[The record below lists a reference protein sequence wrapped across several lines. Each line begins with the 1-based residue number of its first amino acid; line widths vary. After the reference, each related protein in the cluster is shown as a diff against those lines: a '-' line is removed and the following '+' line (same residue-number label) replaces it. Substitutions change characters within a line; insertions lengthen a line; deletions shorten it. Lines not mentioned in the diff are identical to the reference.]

1 MLLCL
6 KSTLK
11 YNTIKIEAGR
21 LPQGGLGRAGSEYSR
36 LFITQVIN
44 CPAYE
49 EREALTMEI
58 DAIVS
63 AVSTVGFPIVCC
75 AAIFWYL
82 YQEQK
87 SHKEEM
93 NAVTRALQENTLV
106 LTELKELFTMMTG
119 YRKAKNE
126 TRETAD
132 IQRS

>member
-1 MLLCL
+1 
-6 KSTLK
+6 
-11 YNTIKIEAGR
+11 
-21 LPQGGLGRAGSEYSR
+21 
-36 LFITQVIN
+36 
-44 CPAYE
+44 
-49 EREALTMEI
+49 MEI
-58 DAIVS
+58 DAFVS

-87 SHKEEM
+87 SHKDEM
-93 NAVTRALQENTLV
+93 NAVTKALQENTIV

>member
-1 MLLCL
+1 M

-21 LPQGGLGRAGSEYSR
+21 LTQGGLGRAVSEYSR
-36 LFITQVIN
+36 LFIPSVIN

-87 SHKEEM
+87 SHKDEM
-93 NAVTRALQENTLV
+93 NAVTKALQENTLI
-106 LTELKELFTMMTG
+106 LSELKELFTMMTG
-119 YRKAKNE
+119 YRKAKND